1 MTWAQRRAI
10 KTAMLLQD
18 EKNDGSLSG
27 STLGPT
33 PRPRGR
39 LGRAFGWMML
49 RINGP
54 MNRCAVEALEMQQGE
69 TVLEIGCG
77 AGDAVARLVREGEA
91 RRIFAI
97 DHSPDMVA
105 AARQLNRV
113 AVRDGLVDIRES
125 SVSEMPF
132 RDGSFDAV
140 LAVNSVQFWPHLR
153 LDLKEALRVLKP
165 GGRLVVAVRMT
176 MEWRARRR
184 VEIVLRALPNAG
196 FVEIDLAEV
205 SARAFKVALI
215 GAKRPIFAG
224 GPYDAS
230 VA

>member
-1 MTWAQRRAI
+1 
-10 KTAMLLQD
+10 MLLKD
-18 EKNDGSLSG
+18 EKVDE
-27 STLGPT
+27 TLGGSKT
-33 PRPRGR
+33 GQAARPRGSI
-39 LGRAFGWMML
+39 GRALGWMML

-54 MNRCAVEALEMQQGE
+54 MNRCAVEALEMQHGE

-77 AGDAVARLVREGEA
+77 TGDAIARLVRAGQS
-91 RRIFAI
+91 RRIVAI
-97 DHSPDMVA
+97 DHAPEMVE
-105 AARQLNRV
+105 AARKLNKL
-113 AVRDGLVDIRES
+113 AIREGIVDVREC

-153 LDLKEALRVLKP
+153 LDLKEVLRVLKP
-165 GGRLVVAVRMT
+165 GGRVLVAIRMT

-184 VEIVLRALPNAG
+184 VELVLRALPNAG
-196 FVEIDLAEV
+196 FVEIDLEETD
-205 SARAFKVALI
+205 ARTFKVALI

>member
-1 MTWAQRRAI
+1 
-10 KTAMLLQD
+10 MLLQD
-18 EKNDGSLSG
+18 EKDDGSLAG
-27 STLGPT
+27 STLGLAAQPQ
-33 PRPRGR
+33 GR
-39 LGRAFGWMML
+39 LGRAFGWMWL

-54 MNRCAVEALEMQQGE
+54 MNAKAVAALEMQRDE

-97 DHSPDMVA
+97 DHAPDMVA
-105 AARQLNRV
+105 AALKLNRP
-113 AVRDGLVDIRES
+113 AVRDGLVDIREC
-125 SVSEMPF
+125 SVSKMPF

-140 LAVNSVQFWPHLR
+140 LAVNSIQFWPHLR
-153 LDLKEALRVLKP
+153 LDHKEALRVLKP
-165 GGRLVVAVRMT
+165 GGRLVVAMRMT

-184 VEIVLRALPNAG
+184 VELVLRALPNAG
-196 FVEIDLAEV
+196 FVEVDQTEV
-205 SARAFKVALI
+205 QARAFKVALI

-224 GPYDAS
+224 GAYDAS

>member
-1 MTWAQRRAI
+1 
-10 KTAMLLQD
+10 MLLQD
-18 EKNDGSLSG
+18 EKDAESLSDM
-27 STLGPT
+27 TVGPGA
-33 PRPRGR
+33 RPQGR

-54 MNRCAVEALEMQQGE
+54 MNARAVAALEIQQGE
-69 TVLEIGCG
+69 SVLESGCG
-77 AGDAVARLVREGEA
+77 AGDASARLVREGQA
-91 RRIFAI
+91 RRIFAV
-97 DHSPDMVA
+97 DHAPDMVQA
-105 AARQLNRV
+105 ALKLNRP
-113 AVRDGLVDIRES
+113 AVRDGLVDIREC
-125 SVSEMPF
+125 SVSKMPF

-140 LAVNSVQFWPHLR
+140 LAVNSIQFWSHLR
-153 LDLKEALRVLKP
+153 LDLKEVLRVLKP
-165 GGRLVVAVRMT
+165 GGRLVVAMRMT

-196 FVEIDLAEV
+196 FVEIDLEEAD
-205 SARAFKVALI
+205 ARAFKAALI

>member
-1 MTWAQRRAI
+1 
-10 KTAMLLQD
+10 MLLQD
-18 EKNDGSLSG
+18 EKDDGSLAG
-27 STLGPT
+27 STIGPAA
-33 PRPRGR
+33 RPSGR
-39 LGRAFGWMML
+39 IGQAFGWVML
-49 RINGP
+49 RVNGP
-54 MNRCAVEALEMQQGE
+54 MNARAVAALEMQRGE

-77 AGDAVARLVREGEA
+77 AGDAISRLVREGQA

-97 DHSPDMVA
+97 DHAPEMVQA
-105 AARQLNRV
+105 ALKLNRP
-113 AVRDGLVDIRES
+113 AVRDGLVDIRECP
-125 SVSEMPF
+125 VSKMPF

-140 LAVNSVQFWPHLR
+140 LAVNSIQFWPHLR
-153 LDLKEALRVLKP
+153 LDLREVLRVLKP
-165 GGRLVVAVRMT
+165 GGRLIVAMRMT

-196 FVEIDLAEV
+196 FVEIDLEEAD
-205 SARAFKVALI
+205 ARAFKAALI